1 MEPTQVRADV
11 RITVM
16 KRLLLEDMVADSGA
30 TRWAACDRLS
40 DGQEFISSD
49 ANMPVGFCSWA
60 WVDIQKYVITLAR
73 GGNFIGSQPGRTVVC
88 CSDGYRPVI
97 FRLERLEETTAAP

>member
-1 MEPTQVRADV
+1 MEPVRADV

-16 KRLLLEDMVADSGA
+16 KRLLLEDMVEGN
-30 TRWAACDRLS
+30 TTGPWAACSRLS
-40 DGQEFISSD
+40 DGQEFVASD
-49 ANMPVGFCSWA
+49 ANMPDGFCSWA

-73 GGNFIGSQPGRTVVC
+73 GGNFLGSLPGRTVVC

-97 FRLERLEETTAAP
+97 FKLERIEAAAEET

>member
-1 MEPTQVRADV
+1 MAQFRANV

-16 KRLLLEDMVADSGA
+16 KRLLLQDMVEENA
-30 TRWAACDRLS
+30 TGPWQACDRLR
-40 DGQEFISSD
+40 DGQEFISD
-49 ANMPVGFCSWA
+49 TNMPEGFCSWA

-73 GGNFIGSQPGRTVVC
+73 GGNFIGSKAGRTVVC

-97 FRLERLEETTAAP
+97 FRLERLDETEESP

>member
-1 MEPTQVRADV
+1 MQALV

-16 KRLLLEDMVADSGA
+16 KRLLLEDMVADSASGP
-30 TRWAACDRLS
+30 WAACDRLAE
-40 DGQEFISSD
+40 GQEFISD
-49 ANMPVGFCSWA
+49 TNMPEGFCSWA

-73 GGNFIGSQPGRTVVC
+73 GGNFVSSRPGRTIVC

-97 FRLERLEETTAAP
+97 FRLERIEETQPAS

>member
-1 MEPTQVRADV
+1 MEQFRANV

-16 KRLLLEDMVADSGA
+16 KRLLLLDMVEANASGP
-30 TRWAACDRLS
+30 WQECDRLS
-40 DGQEFISSD
+40 EGQEFISD
-49 ANMPVGFCSWA
+49 GDMPEGFCSWA

-73 GGNFIGSQPGRTVVC
+73 GGNFLGSKPGRTVAC

-97 FRLERLEETTAAP
+97 FQLERLEETATAP

>member
-1 MEPTQVRADV
+1 MEQIRADV

-16 KRLLLEDMVADSGA
+16 KRLLLQDVVEANAAGP
-30 TRWAACDRLS
+30 WAACDRLH
-40 DGQEFISSD
+40 DGQQFISSD
-49 ANMPVGFCSWA
+49 ANMPEGFCSWA

-73 GGNFIGSQPGRTVVC
+73 GGNFIGSKPGRTVAC

-97 FRLERLEETTAAP
+97 FRIERLEETAMAP